1 MIKPS
6 FNPDSGFTEIM
17 KSVKTQIDSNPSV
30 EYMEYKASDKAS
42 SLVSVKSRK
51 LDTGDIQLLQD
62 HFLQTKRIIE
72 LPKDSKAKVGV
83 IDISQIDIEFCG
95 ENKYVIVTATKPNL
109 RLPEVAQAYI
119 YIYSVLEIEDNFQL

>member
-51 LDTGDIQLLQD
+51 LDTGDI
-62 HFLQTKRIIE
+62 
-72 LPKDSKAKVGV
+72 
-83 IDISQIDIEFCG
+83 
-95 ENKYVIVTATKPNL
+95 
-109 RLPEVAQAYI
+109 
-119 YIYSVLEIEDNFQL
+119 